1 MRVRYISSQYVCIF
15 GVDIE
20 NGWFQFINKFLFL
33 LVVKYPTTKTLGN
46 VFKKE
51 INVIGCKRIEQ
62 PRLWEMLFKK
72 GINVIG
78 CKKI

>member
-1 MRVRYISSQYVCIF
+1 VCIF

-20 NGWFQFINKFLFL
+20 NGWFQFINKFL

-51 INVIGCKRIEQ
+51 INVIGCKRI
-62 PRLWEMLFKK
+62 
-72 GINVIG
+72 
-78 CKKI
+78 